1 VTFASYLIEK
11 PNIGYESVLEAMKG
25 PVGVVRVQIEA
36 VGVTV
41 GVRESISRGYE
52 NIEEPTRVCKT
63 HEVVL
68 EEVEWTKTGQEES
81 ACRGHESTCKD
92 HESAL

>member
-1 VTFASYLIEK
+1 VTFASYLTEK

-41 GVRESISRGYE
+41 GVM
-52 NIEEPTRVCKT
+52 RVS
-63 HEVVL
+63 
-68 EEVEWTKTGQEES
+68 VE
-81 ACRGHESTCKD
+81 AMRI
-92 HESAL
+92 